1 MRPPRDDFTP
11 PVEARPARPRLYL
24 PSRAGR
30 RWLFVSIWL
39 AFCGSLLWLAGKSY
53 WWFTAAVPPTQAPS
67 VWDHH
72 FPLLRRSGLL
82 DQVTRHE
89 DDRFDVLLLGGS
101 VLVPGWTR
109 VQAELEQRLAEAL
122 PERYRLFNLGESGYT
137 SRDSLIQYEHLADH
151 QFDLVLVYDGI
162 NDVRMNC
169 CPPEEFRDDYTHF
182 SRYAA
187 IGRHL
192 AAGQINLPRAA
203 LDRLQV
209 VVGTLPY
216 GTTHPQLLQYGANPQ
231 SARTLAA
238 NVAEI
243 TRLARERHDPLLLL
257 TYAWYIP
264 ADYSE
269 DRFKGGELDYGQ
281 ENVRACTVEIWG
293 NPPDVIQALTLQNDR
308 LRELAARS
316 PEVTFVDLARAL
328 PATGAHFVDPCH
340 LTQEG
345 SRRWVE
351 LIWPSVERHLHA
363 WQSAP

>member
-216 GTTHPQLLQYGANPQ
+216 GTTHPQLLQYGANSQ

-316 PEVTFVDLARAL
+316 PEVIFVDLARAL

-363 WQSAP
+363 WQSTP